1 MQIWT
6 YGQLDTNF
14 FQFKIPVV
22 HLVSVGTLLLEYLQL
37 LVVDVL
43 EESELL
49 FPASHPNLHVPQL
62 LPRDHGLGLLAGI

>member
-14 FQFKIPVV
+14 FQFKIV
-22 HLVSVGTLLLEYLQL
+22 HLVSVGTL